1 MLINDNISKL
11 SEFEMEFLLKNGK
24 RSSVL
29 NNFDFESITLFSFKF
44 VKKIMPNLLKLG
56 NFDELIFEAF
66 KDRGNNIFK
75 VDVNYFEFKEVLYFI
90 FWLKDELELWSSNE
104 QKYLSSDPNIKMI
117 SAGINKL
124 DIFGIN
130 NIIDSL
136 AKGDITKYN
145 EIESLP
151 YGVVFDKQWKSNVED
166 DIQKKL
172 MKNE

>member
-1 MLINDNISKL
+1 
-11 SEFEMEFLLKNGK
+11 MEFLLKNGK

-29 NNFDFESITLFSFKF
+29 NKFDFESITLFSFKF

-75 VDVNYFEFKEVLYFI
+75 VDVNYFDFKEVLYFI
-90 FWLKDELELWSSNE
+90 FWLNDELELWSSNE

-124 DIFGIN
+124 NVFGIN

-145 EIESLP
+145 EIELLP